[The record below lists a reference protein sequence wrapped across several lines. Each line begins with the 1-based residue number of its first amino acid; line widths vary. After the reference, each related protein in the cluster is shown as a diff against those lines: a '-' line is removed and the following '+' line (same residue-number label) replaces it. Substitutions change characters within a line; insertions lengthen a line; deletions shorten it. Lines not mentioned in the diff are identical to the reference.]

1 MKFIGHVNTYSDYL
15 NLIFTKLDAQTRD
28 TARID
33 FNFDPTA
40 ITTGTELWLDTKTNT
55 LIIKNGGQTK

>member
-1 MKFIGHVNTYSDYL
+1 MKFIGPVNTYSDYL

-28 TARID
+28 TVRID

-40 ITTGTELWLDTKTNT
+40 ITDGTELWLDTKTNT